1 MAVQFAVQSNY
12 KYILIISDSLSALV
26 SLQDRDPQNKVIQLT
41 KELISASKSIIKF
54 MWVPFHIDIPGNEK
68 ADKMANEAVT
78 SSTSTI
84 INKLPIKD
92 FANEAHKWIIKI
104 WQNH

>member
-1 MAVQFAVQSNY
+1 
-12 KYILIISDSLSALV
+12 
-26 SLQDRDPQNKVIQLT
+26 
-41 KELISASKSIIKF
+41 
-54 MWVPFHIDIPGNEK
+54 MWVPSHIGIPGNEK

-92 FANEAHKWIIKI
+92 LTNEAHKWIIKI
-104 WQNH
+104 WQNN